1 MDIYN
6 ESGDKLTDSDI
17 DYDKGRVET
26 RQRVK
31 EHHPA
36 TKATPMVFRYAV
48 RGFSFSDGTT
58 LEFSDLDNSDEH
70 IGIIDAEK
78 GMFEYVDQGE
88 GRTCIG
94 TNVAVV
100 VDQQAAPARDAWD
113 EYENYGVYILYTAEE
128 LLKIQEQKEEA
139 AAAEEKAA
147 RQADFLDKGPDQ
159 LDAATDDIVSL
170 MSMVSE
176 MVGVE

>member
-6 ESGDKLTDSDI
+6 ESGDKLTDNDI
-17 DYDKGRVET
+17 DYDKGYVET
-26 RQRVK
+26 RQRIK

-36 TKATPMVFRYAV
+36 TKATPMVFHYAV
-48 RGFSFSDGTT
+48 RSFSFADGTT
-58 LEFSDLDNSDEH
+58 LEFPALDDSDEH
-70 IGIIDAEK
+70 IGVIDAER
-78 GMFEYVDQGE
+78 GMFEYVDRGE

-94 TNVAVV
+94 VDVALVT
-100 VDQQAAPARDAWD
+100 DQVAAPARDAWD
-113 EYENYGVYILYTAEE
+113 EYEDYGVYILYTAEE
-128 LLKIQEQKEEA
+128 LLKIQEQKKEA

>member
-1 MDIYN
+1 MDVYN
-6 ESGDKLTDSDI
+6 ESGDKLTDNDI
-17 DYDKGRVET
+17 DYDKGYVEI

-36 TKATPMVFRYAV
+36 TKATSMVFHYAV

-58 LEFSDLDNSDEH
+58 LEFPALDDSDEH
-70 IGIIDAEK
+70 IGVIDAER

-94 TNVAVV
+94 VDVALVT
-100 VDQQAAPARDAWD
+100 DQVAAPARDAWD
-113 EYENYGVYILYTAEE
+113 EYEDYGVYILYTAEE
-128 LLKIQEQKEEA
+128 ILKIQEQKKEA
-139 AAAEEKAA
+139 AAAVEKAA

>member
-17 DYDKGRVET
+17 DYDKGHVEI

-36 TKATPMVFRYAV
+36 TKATPMIFHYAV

-58 LEFSDLDNSDEH
+58 LEFSTLDDSDEH
-70 IGIIDAEK
+70 IGIIDAAS
-78 GMFEYVDQGE
+78 GMFEYIDQGE

-94 TNVAVV
+94 IDVALVT
-100 VDQQAAPARDAWD
+100 DQAATPARDAWD

-128 LLKIQEQKEEA
+128 LLKIQEQAKEKAE
-139 AAAEEKAA
+139 AEEKAA
-147 RQADFLDKGPDQ
+147 RQADFLDKGPDK